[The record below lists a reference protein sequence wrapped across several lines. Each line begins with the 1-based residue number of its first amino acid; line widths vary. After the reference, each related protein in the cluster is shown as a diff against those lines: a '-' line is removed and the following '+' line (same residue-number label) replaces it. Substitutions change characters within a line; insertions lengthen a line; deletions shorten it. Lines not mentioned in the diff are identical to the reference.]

1 MRHKRAGE
9 EFPFLFGG
17 TFIEARASP
26 TFYCG
31 AEQFPFLL
39 GRAFIEVTLPAT
51 MIRMMLI
58 SLLSS
63 GDLHRGDSRAKRP
76 ASIARHFS
84 VSQRRLSLRYLGRRC
99 NSDHRLQFPIFS

>member
-1 MRHKRAGE
+1 MGCLFYSLRCRLSLRLIGEAAGWTLSR
-9 EFPFLFGG
+9 EFPFLFG
-17 TFIEARASP
+17 
-26 TFYCG
+26 
-31 AEQFPFLL
+31 
-39 GRAFIEVTLPAT
+39 RAFIEVRSPAT

>member
-39 GRAFIEVTLPAT
+39 GGAFIEANPSRHQTILSA
-51 MIRMMLI
+51 RI
-58 SLLSS
+58 SL
-63 GDLHRGDSRAKRP
+63 P
-76 ASIARHFS
+76 
-84 VSQRRLSLRYLGRRC
+84 LGKGF
-99 NSDHRLQFPIFS
+99 Q